1 MALSDV
7 TAEGVER
14 AIVEFDRLG
23 REAFLARFGFR
34 KARGYFLVR
43 GERRYD
49 SKAVLGVAHG
59 YDRPDI
65 GPLKPQDFSG
75 GDATVARRLED
86 LGFYVI
92 KPPRNP
98 NWTEEELVLALN
110 LYLRKGLLG
119 KTDPLVKDL
128 SHDLNA
134 MTVHPEHSGSSK
146 FRNPAGVAMKLA
158 YFASLDYNFDG
169 KGLTRT
175 SKADRDV
182 WTRYA
187 TEEDELAATAVAI
200 RKRNQLRD
208 NSTTEPASVQVA
220 EVEVEAQHVE
230 RFLVTVPG
238 QDRMATRSEQALVV
252 AFRKHLEEQGHTV
265 KRHTYRLPGS
275 KHGLSCDLVD
285 ETAQVLYEAKGN
297 GLRSSVRMAIGQL
310 LDYRRFEKTPKR
322 LAVLLPRKPAQDL
335 INLIHSVPA
344 MTVWR
349 TVDGFDSH
357 PPLTAQ
363 RLGVNLGTPKTS
375 S

>member
-23 REAFLARFGFR
+23 REAFLAQFGFR

-65 GPLKPQDFSG
+65 GPLKPQEFSG
-75 GDATVARRLED
+75 GDATVAHRLEA

-110 LYLRKGLLG
+110 LYLRKGLLS

-128 SHDLNA
+128 SRDLNS

-158 YFASLDYNFDG
+158 NFASLDHNFDG
-169 KGLTRT
+169 KGLTRI

-182 WTRYA
+182 WSRYA

-200 RKRNQLRD
+200 RKRHQLPD
-208 NSTTEPASVQVA
+208 NSTSEPASVQVA

-230 RFLVTVPG
+230 RFLFTVPG
-238 QDRMATRSEQALVV
+238 QDRMATRSEQTLVV
-252 AFRKHLEEQGHTV
+252 AFRKHLENQGHTV
-265 KRHTYRLPGS
+265 KRHTYRPPGS
-275 KHGLSCDLVD
+275 KHALSCDLVD

-297 GLRSSVRMAIGQL
+297 CLRSSVRMAIGQL

-335 INLIHSVPA
+335 INLIRSVPA

-349 TVDGFDSH
+349 TVDGFDSD
-357 PPLTAQ
+357 PPLTA
-363 RLGVNLGTPKTS
+363 
-375 S
+375 